1 MWWSSCRSSWFLAL
15 ITILLYLHPSQGYRY
30 GYYSLCN
37 LIPSKQTWQ
46 KNNGYQLQTWIKS
59 VIPYPSKEN
68 DILAGFTSDS
78 DYVSV
83 TEVKSPSGLRWKAFG
98 TKRLDGWLYGRMDF
112 KWRFLSNE
120 TLYVFPDFKS
130 AIIGTFTRDGDFVEG
145 FESRITHYR
154 CRDGVMELKYLK
166 PKDNALLLKPF
177 TPNTHS
183 LSKTPLIRDPLE
195 KRNVFLSN
203 SVNIPALK
211 NEDSLY
217 AKRNMPPH
225 SLVSYYNGYFIPSKI
240 AYDNASD
247 LYSAHKNSM
256 AYSDIYL
263 MNMPIDCAD
272 TKNYVATLGHKVNHH
287 FWNNHVQ
294 FGYVK
299 HPLYGEI
306 RCLVS
311 LKYVHRGQELF
322 ANYYYPLD
330 QEETPDWYLEMYN
343 KGVQKHPEIVLNI

>member
-1 MWWSSCRSSWFLAL
+1 MCRSSCRSSWFLAL

-46 KNNGYQLQTWIKS
+46 KNNGYQLQAWIKS

-78 DYVSV
+78 DYVYV

-145 FESRITHYR
+145 

-177 TPNTHS
+177 TPKYS
-183 LSKTPLIRDPLE
+183 LF
-195 KRNVFLSN
+195 N
-203 SVNIPALK
+203 VNIPALK

-240 AYDNASD
+240 AYDNVSD
-247 LYSAHKNSM
+247 WNNGYKNSM
-256 AYSDIYL
+256 SYDNIYM

-272 TKNYVATLGHKVNHH
+272 IKNYVATLGHKVNHH
-287 FWNNHVQ
+287 FWNNNIQ

-299 HPLYGEI
+299 HPLYGHI
-306 RCLVS
+306 RSLVS
-311 LKYVHRGQELF
+311 LKYVFRGQELF
-322 ANYYYPLD
+322 ADYHYPING
-330 QEETPDWYLEMYN
+330 EGTPEWYMEMYN
-343 KGVQKHPEIVLNI
+343 KVIKKHPEIALKI

>member
-1 MWWSSCRSSWFLAL
+1 MCRSSCRSSWFLAL

-46 KNNGYQLQTWIKS
+46 KNNGYQLQAWIKS

-154 CRDGVMELKYLK
+154 CRDGVMELKYLN

-203 SVNIPALK
+203 SVNIPTLK

-217 AKRNMPPH
+217 AKRNMPP
-225 SLVSYYNGYFIPSKI
+225 
-240 AYDNASD
+240 
-247 LYSAHKNSM
+247 
-256 AYSDIYL
+256 
-263 MNMPIDCAD
+263 
-272 TKNYVATLGHKVNHH
+272 
-287 FWNNHVQ
+287 
-294 FGYVK
+294 
-299 HPLYGEI
+299 
-306 RCLVS
+306 
-311 LKYVHRGQELF
+311 
-322 ANYYYPLD
+322 
-330 QEETPDWYLEMYN
+330 
-343 KGVQKHPEIVLNI
+343 